1 MNEEKFSGKTLLIR
15 DEKDENGRVEFHY
28 KTALYFGG
36 LE

>member
-1 MNEEKFSGKTLLIR
+1 MNEEKFSGKALLIR
-15 DEKDENGRVEFHY
+15 NEKDENDRVEFHY